1 MSTPA
6 STIILVLSVLLEGI
20 GKLVEGIP
28 DELGLLPQVG
38 CQERVGVGRG
48 DKRRLE
54 RVLERLGRAGRGGV
68 DVAHTTQLQQAL
80 DGGRGDQAGTTWGGD
95 ELEIISQTALYVGR
109 RYG

>member
-54 RVLERLGRAGRGGV
+54 RVLERLGRAGRRRVRVLNTGE
-68 DVAHTTQLQQAL
+68 LEKPL
-80 DGGRGDQAGTTWGGD
+80 DSRRGDKSGTTGSRNQ
-95 ELEIISQTALYVGR
+95 LNRCMLVHIV
-109 RYG
+109 